1 MTIENVVKKFGSFQ
15 ALGGVNLTI
24 RSGEFFT
31 LLGPSGC
38 GKTTLLRCIAGF
50 ERPTSGRILFND
62 EDMTHIPP
70 WEKNIGFVFQNYAL
84 WPNKSVSANIA
95 YGLEIREKS
104 QSFIKERVEWALDL
118 LGLPGIGEKMPEQLS
133 GGQQQRVAIARAL
146 VIDPAILLLDE
157 PLSNLDAKLRIS
169 LRFQIR
175 EIQKKLGITAIYV
188 THDQEEALEISDR
201 IAVMN
206 AGELQQVAGPE
217 DIYERPSN
225 RFVADFVG
233 KANLFPGELEGN
245 VFVCS
250 DRLKVELRAE
260 ERERLTASEATRV
273 SSVRVDSTGAGSD
286 GNDSAPEIMFR
297 PEALQEVASREG
309 NRVDMEG
316 RIVDVLYHG
325 NIRRYMVDAGCS
337 APVVYETKISH
348 SIGETLRLMI
358 TQYRL
363 YA

>member
-1 MTIENVVKKFGSFQ
+1 MKNYERVDAQAVSVMIEKVVKKFGSFQ
-15 ALGGVNLTI
+15 ALGGVDLSI

-62 EDMTHIPP
+62 ADVTHIPP

-84 WPNKSVSANIA
+84 WPNKSVYANIA
-95 YGLEIREKS
+95 YGLEIRKKS
-104 QSFIKERVEWALDL
+104 ASFIREKVEWALDL
-118 LGLPGIGEKMPEQLS
+118 LGLPGIGDKMPEQLS
-133 GGQQQRVAIARAL
+133 GGQQQRVAIARTL

-175 EIQKKLGITAIYV
+175 EIQKKLKITAIYV

-206 AGELQQVAGPE
+206 AGEVLQVGTPE
-217 DIYERPSN
+217 DIYERPAH

-233 KANLFPGELEGN
+233 KANLVAGRREGD

-250 DRLKVELRAE
+250 DRFSVRLTPE
-260 ERERLTASEATRV
+260 ERVRL
-273 SSVRVDSTGAGSD
+273 SVTENA
-286 GNDSAPEIMFR
+286 EIMFR
-297 PEALQEVASREG
+297 PEALREIEEG
-309 NRVDMEG
+309 GRADMEG
-316 RIVDVLYHG
+316 RITDFFYYG
-325 NIRRYMVDAGCS
+325 NIRRYMVDVGCS
-337 APVVYETKISH
+337 APVVYETGIPH
-348 SIGETLRLMI
+348 GIGESIHLAV

>member
-1 MTIENVVKKFGSFQ
+1 LKNYERSDDAQAVSVTIENVVKKFGSFQ
-15 ALGGVNLTI
+15 ALGGVDLSI

-38 GKTTLLRCIAGF
+38 GKTTLLRCTAGF

-62 EDMTHIPP
+62 ADMTHIPP

-84 WPNKSVSANIA
+84 WPNKSVYANIA
-95 YGLEIREKS
+95 YGLEIRKKNT
-104 QSFIKERVEWALDL
+104 SFIREKVEWALDL

-175 EIQKKLGITAIYV
+175 EIQKKLKITAIYV

-206 AGELQQVAGPE
+206 AGSVLQVGTPE
-217 DIYERPSN
+217 DIYERPSQ

-233 KANLFPGELEGN
+233 KANLVPGSREGD

-250 DRLKVELRAE
+250 DRFKLRLSPEDHERMAE
-260 ERERLTASEATRV
+260 SQDA
-273 SSVRVDSTGAGSD
+273 
-286 GNDSAPEIMFR
+286 EIMFR
-297 PEALQEVASREG
+297 PEALREIDG
-309 NRVDMEG
+309 RGHADIEG
-316 RIVDVLYHG
+316 RIIDFLYHG
-325 NIRRYMVDAGCS
+325 NLRRYMVDAGCD
-337 APVVYETKISH
+337 APVVYETNIPH
-348 SIGETLRLMI
+348 TVGDPLRLAI

-363 YA
+363 YT